1 MKRDSVSAYV
11 HMRRNTPLP
20 LYAQVHI
27 LDEPPSF
34 PQLCKY
40 IMDGLP
46 LKQKTKK
53 NHSNIVFNE
62 ISLFEIGNLCEKTN
76 GILR

>member
-1 MKRDSVSAYV
+1 
-11 HMRRNTPLP
+11 
-20 LYAQVHI
+20 
-27 LDEPPSF
+27 
-34 PQLCKY
+34 
-40 IMDGLP
+40 MDGLP

-76 GILR
+76 GILRWNKHSGKQH